1 MYDLL
6 IFSVYYGFRMD
17 TSYSEDLI
25 VSTMKKSGERTVYM
39 WKSNSRCQ
47 LEANLL
53 RNLPEEGY
61 REQEKTTAS
70 NIT

>member
-1 MYDLL
+1 
-6 IFSVYYGFRMD
+6 
-17 TSYSEDLI
+17 
-25 VSTMKKSGERTVYM
+25 MKKSGEKTVYM

-70 NIT
+70 NIA